1 MSAEVLRN
9 PRLFFPTPHP
19 SKAFVCLGM
28 TQLIATRC
36 WGLASNMAMGHRRL
50 SPGHERGRRGQEVD
64 RSFPATPC
72 VWLHL
77 LPLSTWRSGQPWF
90 FLPSSLKFTSSYC
103 LATSATH
110 LASVI
115 AEGLGSHRNHPVLLT
130 KSWKWRENIQ
140 QASLQ
145 GEERTWAWPVT
156 ACARSGRGRGGE
168 LCAWAGPGRCAECA
182 GGAYGCV
189 VGATAGL

>member
-19 SKAFVCLGM
+19 SKVFVCLGM

-36 WGLASNMAMGHRRL
+36 WGLASNMAMGHRRV

-72 VWLHL
+72 VWLHR

-90 FLPSSLKFTSSYC
+90 FLPSSSSEGFC
-103 LATSATH
+103 FFMFVFIV
-110 LASVI
+110 VI
-115 AEGLGSHRNHPVLLT
+115 I
-130 KSWKWRENIQ
+130 NI
-140 QASLQ
+140 SDS
-145 GEERTWAWPVT
+145 
-156 ACARSGRGRGGE
+156 CS
-168 LCAWAGPGRCAECA
+168 
-182 GGAYGCV
+182 YGFLWFILRDQV
-189 VGATAGL
+189 NSPS